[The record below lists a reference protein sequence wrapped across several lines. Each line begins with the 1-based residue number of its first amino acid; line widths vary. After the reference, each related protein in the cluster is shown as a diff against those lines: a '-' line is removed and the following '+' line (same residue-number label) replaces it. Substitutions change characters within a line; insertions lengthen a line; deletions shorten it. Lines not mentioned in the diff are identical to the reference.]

1 MRHEKKKKKKEQEG
15 DQKSVDEDMVD
26 VKNMEYVKPK
36 HKSAKKLKK
45 HKVQVSETDTEED
58 INCDSSS
65 SSEEVVVV
73 KKKKL
78 KKKIKKRKKKI
89 SSEELDSDSDTSY

>member
-15 DQKSVDEDMVD
+15 NSGKFVDEDIVD
-26 VKNMEYVKPK
+26 VKNMKYVKPK

-45 HKVQVSETDTEED
+45 CKVQVSETDTEED

-65 SSEEVVVV
+65 SSEEVIVV

-78 KKKIKKRKKKI
+78 QKKI
-89 SSEELDSDSDTSY
+89 